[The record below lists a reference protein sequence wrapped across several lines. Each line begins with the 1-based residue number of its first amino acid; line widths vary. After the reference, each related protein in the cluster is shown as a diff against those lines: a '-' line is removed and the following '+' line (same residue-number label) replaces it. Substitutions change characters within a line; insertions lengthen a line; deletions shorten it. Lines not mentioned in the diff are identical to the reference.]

1 VAVGEQVVT
10 SGMDKIFPRD
20 VPVGTVIEVKAG
32 TPFKQIRVRPTV
44 KFDRLEEVIV
54 LLTQQPLEFKKDA
67 EAQGAQAGAQ
77 GSQPATQNSAAGKA
91 AVTEKP

>member
-1 VAVGEQVVT
+1 
-10 SGMDKIFPRD
+10 
-20 VPVGTVIEVKAG
+20 
-32 TPFKQIRVRPTV
+32 VRPAA

-54 LLTQQPLEFKKDA
+54 LLTQQTLEFKKDA

-77 GSQPATQNSAAGKA
+77 GPQPATQNSAAGKP